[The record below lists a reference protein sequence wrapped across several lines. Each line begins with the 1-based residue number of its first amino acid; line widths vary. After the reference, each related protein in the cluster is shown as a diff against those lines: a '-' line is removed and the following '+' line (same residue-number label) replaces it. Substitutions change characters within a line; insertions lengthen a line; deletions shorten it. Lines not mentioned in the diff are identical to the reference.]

1 MGHRIAIDVGGTF
14 TDVVVTDDAGR
25 LTIGKGLTHRA
36 RIFHG
41 LEQGLAVVAEQLN
54 EQGVQTLLQKAEM
67 FIYGT
72 TTATN
77 AVLEGRTAKT
87 AFLTTAGF
95 PDILVLREGGKPN
108 AYDFTVPY
116 PEPYV
121 PRRLTFE
128 IRERINAEGEVLLP
142 LDETHADV
150 VPMTVYVHTMDDVLA
165 FQEVRKEYWPSAPPV
180 SATVQVARLVS
191 DAVRLEVQAVAVVP

>member
-1 MGHRIAIDVGGTF
+1 MEYRIAIDVGGTF
-14 TDVVVTDDAGR
+14 TDVVVADDAGR
-25 LTIGKGLTHRA
+25 LTIGKGLTNRE
-36 RIFHG
+36 RISHG
-41 LEQGLAVVAEQLN
+41 IEQGLAVAAEQLN
-54 EQGVQTLLQKAEM
+54 EQSVQTLLQKAEM

-121 PRRLTFE
+121 PRRL
-128 IRERINAEGEVLLP
+128 P
-142 LDETHADV
+142 LA
-150 VPMTVYVHTMDDVLA
+150 L
-165 FQEVRKEYWPSAPPV
+165 RAPPH
-180 SATVQVARLVS
+180 
-191 DAVRLEVQAVAVVP
+191 